1 MHGYKKCYSKAKA
14 PRDILK
20 VKPSRFEGSEV
31 IRCNKKYWSN
41 VFNALSE
48 IDNEPLQEKDINFLS
63 EILPKELCDNVCN
76 ILHITLKSKRL
87 KETECIEETRTRR
100 IVKELLLSSRKTI
113 TINRELDS
121 DTDVEFISS
130 DEEEQKPNIHR
141 DFLRKPIRE
150 QITWATHYLEPEK
163 EDEKSL
169 VKKADDLTDR
179 ITQNFCDYMKQLGG
193 DQQSQLFTP
202 KAIKELFQV
211 EFDTHVARSLQ
222 VVPKEM
228 PTVEERIANVTENPE
243 KSKFAA
249 LDREISKDI
258 KAERRADHLRAFN
271 RNLPNKKQWRAPRNE
286 TKDMWRSA
294 RHVPKDLV
302 TLKTVWEGITNLR
315 SVKEYCRWMI
325 EHPEYRRAPYL
336 RSLGMFDTAVLDAR
350 LTFELQQQNMT
361 PPLTSPTDIPAPID
375 HIRKRLSELAETNDD
390 G

>member
-1 MHGYKKCYSKAKA
+1 MNNKCYSKAKA
-14 PRDILK
+14 PREILN
-20 VKPSRFEGSEV
+20 VKPSRYEGSEV
-31 IRCNKKYWSN
+31 IRSNKKYWSN

-48 IDNEPLQEKDINFLS
+48 TNKEPMQENDINCLS
-63 EILPKELCDNVCN
+63 EILPNELCNKVCN
-76 ILHITLKSKRL
+76 ILHINLKTKQL
-87 KETECIEETRTRR
+87 KETGNIEEHKTRR
-100 IVKELLLSSRKTI
+100 IVKESLLSCRKTI

-130 DEEEQKPNIHR
+130 DEEDQKRNIHR

-222 VVPKEM
+222 VVPKEL

-249 LDREISKDI
+249 LGREISKDI

-271 RNLPNKKQWRAPRNE
+271 RSLPNKKQWRAPRNE

-302 TLKTVWEGITNLR
+302 TLKAVWEGITNLR

-336 RSLGMFDTAVLDAR
+336 RSLGMFDSVVLDAR
-350 LTFELQQQNMT
+350 LTFELQQQNMS

-375 HIRKRLSELAETNDD
+375 HIRKRLSELADANVD

>member
-1 MHGYKKCYSKAKA
+1 M
-14 PRDILK
+14 
-20 VKPSRFEGSEV
+20 
-31 IRCNKKYWSN
+31 
-41 VFNALSE
+41 
-48 IDNEPLQEKDINFLS
+48 
-63 EILPKELCDNVCN
+63 
-76 ILHITLKSKRL
+76 
-87 KETECIEETRTRR
+87 
-100 IVKELLLSSRKTI
+100 LSSRKTI

-130 DEEEQKPNIHR
+130 DEEEAKPNIHR
-141 DFLRKPIRE
+141 DFLSKPIRE

-258 KAERRADHLRAFN
+258 KAERRADHLLAFN
-271 RNLPNKKQWRAPRNE
+271 RSLPKRKQWRAPRNE
-286 TKDMWRSA
+286 TKEMWRSA

-336 RSLGMFDTAVLDAR
+336 KSLGMFDSAVLDAR

-390 G
+390 A